1 MSLHIVDNAD
11 DVCVEAFLVD
21 IRAMCSLIGEASRYG
36 TTAAMEEE
44 YRRLRKSLTL
54 GYRTLAL
61 QPSGFHGCGFE
72 MILGSYSLEGL
83 VRNSGVRAIE
93 RLGEVWRSLCGEPT
107 AV

>member
-1 MSLHIVDNAD
+1 M
-11 DVCVEAFLVD
+11 VD

-36 TTAAMEEE
+36 TTVAMEAE
-44 YRRLRKSLTL
+44 YRRLRQSLSS

-61 QPSGFHGCGFE
+61 KPSGFHGCGFE